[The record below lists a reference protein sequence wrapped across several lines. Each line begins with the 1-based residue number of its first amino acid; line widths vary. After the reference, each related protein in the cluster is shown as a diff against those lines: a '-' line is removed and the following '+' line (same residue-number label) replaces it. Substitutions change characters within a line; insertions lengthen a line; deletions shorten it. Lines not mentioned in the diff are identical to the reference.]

1 MIWFYVAI
9 AAISI
14 LFIALL
20 VHIEMSEHE
29 DALPPP
35 DHNTVRGTGDEWT
48 VGTGK
53 ERTP

>member
-9 AAISI
+9 AVIST

-20 VHIEMSEHE
+20 AYIEMSEHE

-35 DHNTVRGTGDEWT
+35 DRNTVRGTEDGWT
-48 VGTGK
+48 VGEGH